1 MGNRDR
7 PKKQPKRQK
16 KDKAHKAPP
25 PMVYEPTT
33 VEVIKPVR
41 KPRDEPDT
49 G

>member
-16 KDKAHKAPP
+16 KHKAHKAAP
-25 PMVYEPTT
+25 PMAYEPTT
-33 VEVIKPVR
+33 VEVIKPTR
-41 KPRDEPDT
+41 KPREEPDA

>member
-16 KDKAHKAPP
+16 KDKAHKAAP

-33 VEVIKPVR
+33 VEVIKPKR
-41 KPRDEPDT
+41 KPRDEPDA